1 MRSGDL
7 HLVVYIRCTGIQRT
21 AEYAGERKD
30 VVDLVR
36 IIAAART
43 DNCGAGA
50 LCFIG
55 EYLRRGVCAGKHY
68 RVVCHSPHHVGGQDS
83 GGGYS
88 DEHVRVL
95 DNVGKCS
102 LFAGAVRCFRDLLL
116 CGIKAGAAVKYGA
129 GSVGHDYISRTDG
142 NEQLYDSYSG
152 SSCAGGYDLHVL
164 KTLADDLQ
172 RVHKSGQHYDRR
184 SVLVIVENGDI
195 AALLE
200 LALYLKAAR
209 SGDILK
215 VHAAK
220 RACKQRDGV
229 YDLVNILAA
238 NAQWNGIDAAEFL
251 KQQALSLHDRHSGL
265 GAYITEAEN
274 GRSVGD
280 NGDGIPASRKL
291 IAFVYILLYLKA
303 GRGNAGCV
311 GKAERLAIICLRTRG
326 DLDLALEF
334 IVQFKRFLCV
344 IHYFSTSFKYCALP
358 SLYKSLP

>member
-1 MRSGDL
+1 M
-7 HLVVYIRCTGIQRT
+7 
-21 AEYAGERKD
+21 
-30 VVDLVR
+30 
-36 IIAAART
+36 
-43 DNCGAGA
+43 
-50 LCFIG
+50 
-55 EYLRRGVCAGKHY
+55 
-68 RVVCHSPHHVGGQDS
+68 
-83 GGGYS
+83 
-88 DEHVRVL
+88 
-95 DNVGKCS
+95 
-102 LFAGAVRCFRDLLL
+102 
-116 CGIKAGAAVKYGA
+116 
-129 GSVGHDYISRTDG
+129 
-142 NEQLYDSYSG
+142 
-152 SSCAGGYDLHVL
+152 
-164 KTLADDLQ
+164 
-172 RVHKSGQHYDRR
+172 
-184 SVLVIVENGDI
+184 LVIVENGDI

-209 SGDILK
+209 RRDILK

-220 RACKQRDGV
+220 RACKKIDGV

-238 NAQWNGIDAAEFL
+238 DAQRNGIDAAELL
-251 KQQALSLHDRHSGL
+251 KQQAFALHDRHSGL

-311 GKAERLAIICLRTRG
+311 GKAERLAIICLHTRG

-344 IHYFSTSFKYCALP
+344 VHYFSTSFKYCALP